1 MGDISTEDL
10 DSPKKFKLMS
20 QIATK
25 TINRQKKTILYL
37 RTKVQRLQKRVK
49 SRTHLIDHLNPLIR
63 FHQIVI
69 QYFRCGNYDGNS
81 RYIYSYVSM

>member
-10 DSPKKFKLMS
+10 DNPKKFKLMW

-49 SRTHLIDHLNPLIR
+49 SLTDLIDHLKSTNKISSNCHSIL
-63 FHQIVI
+63 QVW
-69 QYFRCGNYDGNS
+69 
-81 RYIYSYVSM
+81 